1 VAVMDQLLRIK
12 AAVSGQDQVTRLGQ
26 ALGGVSQTAA
36 TVTGS
41 IKGLTA
47 AAGMGGLAGAMGALA
62 PLLSVAGL
70 VGMAKGALAGGDAMY
85 ELSQKTGVTV
95 ESLARF
101 KKAASTAGT
110 DIETVAKASMKLSK
124 GLFEAQGGSGPVA
137 NALKNLGISATDA
150 SGKLR
155 SADDVMLA
163 VATRFR
169 DMPDGVNK
177 TALAMQ
183 LFGKSGADLIP
194 MLNQGGD
201 AIDKMKVKMT
211 TAFAENADE
220 YSDKLTALGG
230 KVGALGMD
238 IVVALLPALLKITDA
253 MTAVVDVFNNVPAPI
268 RGLIVVIALLAVS
281 WSPLIAVLTT
291 VVGGLA
297 ALTAAVPG
305 AIAALTALLS
315 FLTGS
320 LAPAALAVFTGPAGW
335 TVLAIAAVVAMAIA
349 FREPL
354 LKFLSWFA
362 DSFIGFIQNAWTNL
376 TSALPRAMQSVAN
389 IVRNVFRGVLQ
400 FIANGINSVVNLIN
414 GLIGAYNRLPAP
426 DLPFVPTV
434 SVPAFAAGGVVSRPT
449 LAMVGEG
456 GEREYVIPESKMHA
470 AAARFLAGGRGA
482 SVIPSASGGSPGS
495 SAGPRIS
502 ITTGPVMQ
510 QPDGSRWVSL
520 DDYQRGMRQLSDQLL
535 GQLRRPEAR
544 MALGWRR

>member
-1 VAVMDQLLRIK
+1 
-12 AAVSGQDQVTRLGQ
+12 
-26 ALGGVSQTAA
+26 
-36 TVTGS
+36 
-41 IKGLTA
+41 
-47 AAGMGGLAGAMGALA
+47 
-62 PLLSVAGL
+62 
-70 VGMAKGALAGGDAMY
+70 
-85 ELSQKTGVTV
+85 
-95 ESLARF
+95 
-101 KKAASTAGT
+101 
-110 DIETVAKASMKLSK
+110 
-124 GLFEAQGGSGPVA
+124 
-137 NALKNLGISATDA
+137 
-150 SGKLR
+150 
-155 SADDVMLA
+155 
-163 VATRFR
+163 
-169 DMPDGVNK
+169 
-177 TALAMQ
+177 
-183 LFGKSGADLIP
+183 
-194 MLNQGGD
+194 
-201 AIDKMKVKMT
+201 
-211 TAFAENADE
+211 
-220 YSDKLTALGG
+220 
-230 KVGALGMD
+230 MD

-320 LAPAALAVFTGPAGW
+320 LAPTALAVFTGPAGW

-414 GLIGAYNRLPAP
+414 GLIAAYNRLPAP

-449 LAMVGEG
+449 LAIVGEG
-456 GEREYVIPESKMHA
+456 GEREYVIPESKMASA
-470 AAARFLAGGRGA
+470 ASRFLAGGRGA
-482 SVIPSASGGSPGS
+482 SVIPTSGGGGPVS
-495 SAGPRIS
+495 SAGPQIH
-502 ITTGPVMQ
+502 ITTGPVLQ

-520 DDYQRGMRQLSDQLL
+520 DDYQRDMRQLSGQLL
-535 GQLRRPEAR
+535 AQLQRPEAR
-544 MALGWRR
+544 VALGWR